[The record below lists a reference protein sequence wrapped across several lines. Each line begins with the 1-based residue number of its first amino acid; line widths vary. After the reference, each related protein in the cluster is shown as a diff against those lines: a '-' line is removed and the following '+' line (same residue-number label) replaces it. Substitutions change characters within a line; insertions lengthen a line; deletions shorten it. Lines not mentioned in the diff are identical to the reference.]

1 MYMADRVVIAQADTT
16 VVPIMND
23 CRTTLDV
30 GKEVVGILTLI
41 IDPIGSILVIWT
53 VSVYVLSCPT
63 TKELD
68 DICTDLNGT
77 EVAVRVKPVRS

>member
-1 MYMADRVVIAQADTT
+1 MADRVVIAQADIT

-30 GKEVVGILTLI
+30 GKEVGNLTLI